1 MRLTRLLAGVVIT
14 GVAALAFSIAARAQ
28 TPDPFVGTWTL
39 DVAKSTFKPGPA
51 PKSTTV
57 VVEAAGKGLKI
68 SVDAVAGDGTAMKW
82 GYTTM
87 RDGKDAPVTGN
98 PNYDAV
104 AFTQPTPTTG
114 TAAYKKEGKVIITS
128 KSSLST
134 DGKTLTLT
142 STGTDP
148 KGQAVNNVSV
158 YTKK

>member
-1 MRLTRLLAGVVIT
+1 MKLTQQLPKVVIT
-14 GVAALAFSIAARAQ
+14 GLAALAFSAAARAQ
-28 TPDPFVGTWTL
+28 TPDPYVGTWTL

-51 PKSTTV
+51 PKSSTV

-68 SVDAVAGDGTAMKW
+68 SIDAVGADGTPMKW

-98 PNYDAV
+98 PNYDAIAV
-104 AFTQPTPTTG
+104 TQTTPTTG
-114 TAAYKKEGKVIITS
+114 TATYKKEGKVVSTS
-128 KSSLST
+128 KSNLSS

-142 STGTDP
+142 VTGTDP
-148 KGQAVNNVSV
+148 KGQTVNNVMV

>member
-1 MRLTRLLAGVVIT
+1 MRHTRPLLKGVIF
-14 GVAALAFSIAARAQ
+14 GVAALAFSVAARAQ

-51 PKSTTV
+51 PKSSTV
-57 VVEAAGKGLKI
+57 VVEPAGKGLKLSI
-68 SVDAVAGDGTAMKW
+68 DSVAADGTPMKW

-87 RDGKDAPVTGN
+87 RDGKDVPVTGN

-104 AFTQPTPTTG
+104 AWTQHTPTTV
-114 TAAYKKEGKVIITS
+114 TAEYKKGGKVVTTS
-128 KSSLST
+128 KTSVSA
-134 DGKTLTLT
+134 DGKTVTLT

-148 KGQAVNNVSV
+148 KGQAVNIVAI